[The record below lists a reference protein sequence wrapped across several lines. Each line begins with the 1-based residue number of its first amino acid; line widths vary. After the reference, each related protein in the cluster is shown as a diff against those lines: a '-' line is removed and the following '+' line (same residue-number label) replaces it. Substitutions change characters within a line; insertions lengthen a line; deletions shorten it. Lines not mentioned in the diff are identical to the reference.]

1 MSNFYDTIIIGA
13 GPAGLTAAIYT
24 ARNEKSAIVLESAGI
39 GGQISLSP
47 LVENYPGFEKISG
60 SELSDKL
67 YEQALSLGVTIAIEE
82 ATRIEINPDGTKSVY
97 SESGKVKR
105 TCHKIIIATGQ
116 KHRKLGLD
124 NEEKL
129 IGRGVSYCAV
139 CDGPFFKNKTV
150 AVVGGGSSALQSAK
164 LLSGMCQK
172 VYLIHRRDEFRGEQ
186 KLANELKQIDNIEF
200 MLKSTVT
207 QIEGDKAL
215 TSVVLTS
222 TDTNEKRTLTL
233 DGLFI
238 YIGHIPNN
246 DIFKGLV
253 DMDDYGYIRATEDG
267 RTNLEGVYAAGDCRT
282 KAVRQLTTAAADGT
296 VCALAE

>member
-1 MSNFYDTIIIGA
+1 
-13 GPAGLTAAIYT
+13 
-24 ARNEKSAIVLESAGI
+24 
-39 GGQISLSP
+39 
-47 LVENYPGFEKISG
+47 
-60 SELSDKL
+60 
-67 YEQALSLGVTIAIEE
+67 
-82 ATRIEINPDGTKSVY
+82 
-97 SESGKVKR
+97 
-105 TCHKIIIATGQ
+105 
-116 KHRKLGLD
+116 
-124 NEEKL
+124 
-129 IGRGVSYCAV
+129 
-139 CDGPFFKNKTV
+139 
-150 AVVGGGSSALQSAK
+150 
-164 LLSGMCQK
+164 
-172 VYLIHRRDEFRGEQ
+172 LIHRPDEFRGEQ